1 MKSVKRLI
9 FVITIMIK
17 PILHIQRASI
27 AYGEKT
33 LFSDLD
39 LELYPGNMYCIV
51 GDSGQGKTSLLKSIL
66 GFIPLKKGSICVQ
79 GVQLNKANILQ
90 TRRCSSWIPQE
101 LYLPEEWVKD
111 MIAVP
116 FKLQENRHLEFSDTR
131 LKDYF
136 DALGLDHDILN
147 RRVTEISGGQRQRLM
162 IAVTAMLDKPLMI
175 IDEPTSA
182 LDPHAI
188 SLVIRFLKDLNRKG
202 VAVLAVSHDRI
213 FAANCDKRI
222 YL

>member
-1 MKSVKRLI
+1 M
-9 FVITIMIK
+9 TK
-17 PILHIQRASI
+17 PILHIIDASI
-27 AYGEKT
+27 AYGKTT
-33 LFSDLD
+33 LFTNLNI
-39 LELYPGNMYCIV
+39 ELHPSNMYCIV
-51 GDSGQGKTSLLKSIL
+51 GESGQGKTSLLKSIL
-66 GFIPLKKGSICVQ
+66 GFIPLKKGSIHIL
-79 GVQLNKANILQ
+79 GVELSKSNIHK
-90 TRRCSSWIPQE
+90 TRRYSSWIPQE

-116 FKLQENRHLEFSDTR
+116 FKLQENKHIHFSENR
-131 LKDYF
+131 LKAYLT
-136 DALGLDHDILN
+136 ALGLDHNILM

-162 IAVTAMLDKPLMI
+162 IAITAMLDKPLMI

-188 SLVIRFLKDLNRKG
+188 SLVIHFLKELNKQG
-202 VAVLAVSHDRI
+202 VAILAVSHDRI